1 MRIPRTM
8 SEKQTELHVGRFTI
22 LRRLGRGGMGAVYE
36 GHDPALDRRVA
47 IKTLTSEAIAD
58 AETRGR
64 FEREARAAA
73 KLAHPNIVIVYEL
86 GNFGGKEKPYIVME
100 YLEGTDVAAL
110 ISGSRSV
117 PLAEA
122 LDIVAQLCRALDFA
136 HQKGV
141 VHRDVKPANLRYL
154 DDGQIK
160 IMDFGIARVEGSH
173 QITKS
178 GVMIGT
184 LHYMSPEQIRGEK
197 LDGRTDIFSAG
208 CILYEL
214 LAGVRP
220 FPGESA
226 TSILY
231 NIVHETPKPVIDKNS
246 DLPQE
251 VQRVIDRA
259 LAKKPEERFA
269 SAGAMAKE
277 LEKIL
282 SVYRKTFPRTTS
294 AHERSLQEIQAL
306 AKERNWEEVSERAK
320 KLLEEH
326 PQLDDARRILRRA
339 LRELHHEESESQKSP
354 AERTK
359 HLEEIYDEL
368 TGLYGSEAVTARG
381 PSALAETE
389 VGEPMKPPPEAPG
402 VGRSPAERTLEGR
415 EGRESRE
422 GREEKSSD
430 PVRALAAPI
439 WALVIVVLLGFG
451 GGLYWMFLREPEGP
465 KTVSH
470 TLRVYSDPVG
480 ASVTL
485 NGRQSGFVTDEDGVE
500 LPVSGLVNDSVLVEM
515 RLAGYEPASAEVS
528 LSVAPPDPLEFV
540 LAPTV
545 RSFELQTSPA
555 GASVRLDGKP
565 LEGVTPLSVELP
577 ADGEHEITFT
587 KAEYQSVT
595 VRIGGGEPLPEA
607 PVVLTPLGKP
617 GTVAVESTYPVS
629 VWRGGSEL
637 APATPSPSVQL
648 RPGSYELRL
657 ISESVFLDRV
667 VPAQVREGETVSVM
681 APPLGRVNVRANPG
695 NCTLTINGVSAGAP
709 PFMNREIVEGSHEF
723 VFTWPGDVKD
733 VQRVE
738 VQTGKPSYVTG
749 QKP

>member
-1 MRIPRTM
+1 MA
-8 SEKQTELHVGRFTI
+8 EKQTELHVGRFTI

-47 IKTLTSEAIAD
+47 IKTLTSDAIAD
-58 AETRGR
+58 AESRDR
-64 FEREARAAA
+64 FEREAKAAA
-73 KLAHPNIVIVYEL
+73 KLAHPNIVTVYEL

-100 YLEGTDVAAL
+100 YLEGTDVAGL
-110 ISGSRSV
+110 IGGNRGV

-122 LDIVAQLCRALDFA
+122 LGIVAQLCRALDFA

-160 IMDFGIARVEGSH
+160 IMDFGIARVEGGH

-214 LAGVRP
+214 LSGVRP
-220 FPGESA
+220 FSGESA

-231 NIVHETPKPVIDKNS
+231 NIVHETPKPVIEKNTE
-246 DLPQE
+246 LPQE

-259 LAKKPEERFA
+259 LSKKPEDRFA
-269 SAGAMAKE
+269 TAGEMAKE

-282 SVYRKTFPRTTS
+282 SVYRKTLPRTTS
-294 AHERSLQEIQAL
+294 AHEKSVQELQSLAR
-306 AKERNWEEVSERAK
+306 ERNWREVSKKAK
-320 KLLEEH
+320 KLLEEQ
-326 PQLDDARRILRRA
+326 PQLDEARRLLRRA
-339 LRELHHEESESQKSP
+339 LREIHQEQSESQKSV
-354 AERTK
+354 AERTR
-359 HLEEIYDEL
+359 HFEEIYGEL

-389 VGEPMKPPPEAPG
+389 VGEPTKGPET
-402 VGRSPAERTLEGR
+402 VGLGSGSGADAAMLR
-415 EGRESRE
+415 EGK
-422 GREEKSSD
+422 GSD

-439 WALVIVVLLGFG
+439 WALVVVVLLGFA
-451 GGLYWMFLREPEGP
+451 GGLYWMFLREPDGP
-465 KTVSH
+465 QPVAH

-480 ASVTL
+480 AAITL
-485 NGRQSGFVTDEDGVE
+485 NGRQTGLLTDEDGVE

-515 RLAGYEPASAEVS
+515 RMEGFEPASAEVE
-528 LSVAPPDPLEFV
+528 LAGVPPDPLEFV

-545 RSFELQTSPA
+545 RRFELQTSPA
-555 GASVRLDGKP
+555 GASVRLDGKA
-565 LEGVTPLSVELP
+565 LEGVTPLSIDLP
-577 ADGEHEITFT
+577 PDGEHEITFT
-587 KAEYQSVT
+587 KAEYQT
-595 VRIGGGEPLPEA
+595 ATLRLGGSERVPAG

-617 GTVAVESTYPVS
+617 GTFVVESSYPVS
-629 VWRGGSEL
+629 VHRGASVL
-637 APATPSPSVQL
+637 APATPGPSVQL
-648 RPGSYELRL
+648 RPGFHELRL
-657 ISESVFLDRV
+657 ISESVFLDV
-667 VPAQVREGETVSVM
+667 VVQVQVREGETATVQ
-681 APPLGRVNVRANPG
+681 AAPLGRVNVRANPG
-695 NCTLTINGVSAGAP
+695 NCTVSINGVSAGAP

-723 VFTWPGDVKD
+723 VFTWPGEVKD

-738 VQTGKPSYVTG
+738 VQAGKPSYVIG

>member
-1 MRIPRTM
+1 MA
-8 SEKQTELHVGRFTI
+8 EKQTELHVGRFTI

-73 KLAHPNIVIVYEL
+73 KLAHPNIVTVYEL

-110 ISGSRSV
+110 VSGSRGV

-160 IMDFGIARVEGSH
+160 IMDFGIARLEGSD

-220 FPGESA
+220 FSGESA

-231 NIVHETPKPVIDKNS
+231 NIVHETPKPVVEKNS

-282 SVYRKTFPRTTS
+282 SVYRKTLPRTTS

-306 AKERNWEEVSERAK
+306 AKERNWQEVSKKAK
-320 KLLEEH
+320 KLLEEQ
-326 PQLDDARRILRRA
+326 PQLDEARRILRRA
-339 LRELHHEESESQKSP
+339 LREIHLEETESQKSP

-359 HLEEIYDEL
+359 HFDEICGEL

-389 VGEPMKPPPEAPG
+389 VGEPTKKPPETLG
-402 VGRSPAERTLEGR
+402 VGPSPAETL
-415 EGRESRE
+415 RESRE
-422 GREEKSSD
+422 GKSSD

-465 KTVSH
+465 KTVAH

-485 NGRQSGFVTDEDGVE
+485 NGRQTGLVTDADGVE
-500 LPVSGLVNDSVLVEM
+500 LPVSGLVSDSVLVEM
-515 RLAGYEPASAEVS
+515 RMIGFEPSSAEVALADS
-528 LSVAPPDPLEFV
+528 PPDPLEFV

-565 LEGVTPLSVELP
+565 LEGVTPLSIELP

-587 KAEYQSVT
+587 KAEYQSAT
-595 VRIGGGEPLPEA
+595 LRIGGGEPLPTA
-607 PVVLTPLGKP
+607 PVVLTALGKP
-617 GTVAVESTYPVS
+617 GTVAVESSYPVS
-629 VWRGGSEL
+629 VRRGSSEL
-637 APATPSPSVQL
+637 APEAPSPSVQL

-657 ISESVFLDRV
+657 ISESVFLDRL
-667 VPAQVREGETVSVM
+667 VPAQVREGETVSVK

-738 VQTGKPSYVTG
+738 VQAGKPSYVIG

>member
-1 MRIPRTM
+1 MA
-8 SEKQTELHVGRFTI
+8 EKQTELHVGRFTI

-47 IKTLTSEAIAD
+47 IKTLTSDAIAD

-73 KLAHPNIVIVYEL
+73 KLAHPNIVTVYEL

-110 ISGSRSV
+110 VGGSRSV

-220 FPGESA
+220 FSGESA

-231 NIVHETPKPVIDKNS
+231 NIVHETPKPVVEKNS

-259 LAKKPEERFA
+259 LSKKPEDRFA
-269 SAGAMAKE
+269 TAGEMAKE
-277 LEKIL
+277 LGKIL
-282 SVYRKTFPRTTS
+282 SVYRKTLPRTTS
-294 AHERSLQEIQAL
+294 AHEKSVQELQSL
-306 AKERNWEEVSERAK
+306 AKERNWGEVSKKAK

-326 PQLDDARRILRRA
+326 PQLDEARRLLRRA
-339 LRELHHEESESQKSP
+339 LREIHQEESENQRSA
-354 AERTK
+354 AEKTK
-359 HLEEIYDEL
+359 HFDEIYDEL

-389 VGEPMKPPPEAPG
+389 VGELTKKPPET
-402 VGRSPAERTLEGR
+402 VGLGSSPAETLR
-415 EGRESRE
+415 EGK
-422 GREEKSSD
+422 GSD

-439 WALVIVVLLGFG
+439 WALVVVVLLGFG

-465 KTVSH
+465 KPVAH

-480 ASVTL
+480 AAITL
-485 NGRQSGFVTDEDGVE
+485 NGRQTGLVTDEDGVE
-500 LPVSGLVNDSVLVEM
+500 LPISGLVNDSVLVEM
-515 RLAGYEPASAEVS
+515 RLDGFEPASADVA
-528 LSVAPPDPLEFV
+528 LGVAPPDPLEFV

-545 RSFELQTSPA
+545 RKFELQTSPA
-555 GASVRLDGKP
+555 GASVRLNGKP
-565 LEGVTPLSVELP
+565 LEGVTPLSIELP
-577 ADGEHEITFT
+577 AEGEHEIAFS
-587 KAEYQSVT
+587 KAEYQTATLRLRGS
-595 VRIGGGEPLPEA
+595 EPVPA
-607 PVVLTPLGKP
+607 GPVVLAALGKP
-617 GTVAVESTYPVS
+617 GTFVVESTYPVS
-629 VWRGGSEL
+629 VQRGASEL
-637 APATPSPSVQL
+637 APATPSPTVQL

-657 ISESVFLDRV
+657 ISQSVFLDRV
-667 VPAQVREGETVSVM
+667 VQVQVREGETTTVQ

-695 NCTLTINGVSAGAP
+695 NCTVSINGVSAGSP

-723 VFTWPGDVKD
+723 VFTWPGELKD
-733 VQRVE
+733 VQRVD
-738 VQTGKPSYVTG
+738 VQAGKPSYVIG

>member
-1 MRIPRTM
+1 MA
-8 SEKQTELHVGRFTI
+8 EKQTELHVGRFTI
-22 LRRLGRGGMGAVYE
+22 LRRLGRGGMGSVYE

-47 IKTLTSEAIAD
+47 IKTLTSDAIAD
-58 AETRGR
+58 AESRGR
-64 FEREARAAA
+64 FEREAKAAA
-73 KLAHPNIVIVYEL
+73 KLAHPNIVTVYEL

-110 ISGSRSV
+110 VSGNRSV

-136 HQKGV
+136 HLKGV

-160 IMDFGIARVEGSH
+160 IMDFGIARVEGGH

-220 FPGESA
+220 FSGESA

-231 NIVHETPKPVIDKNS
+231 NIVHETPKPVVEKNT

-259 LAKKPEERFA
+259 LSKKPEDRFA
-269 SAGAMAKE
+269 TAGEMAKE
-277 LEKIL
+277 LDKIL
-282 SVYRKTFPRTTS
+282 SVYRKTLPRTTS
-294 AHERSLQEIQAL
+294 AHEKRVQELQSLAR
-306 AKERNWEEVSERAK
+306 ERNWPEVSKKAK

-326 PQLDDARRILRRA
+326 PQLDEARRLLRRA
-339 LRELHHEESESQKSP
+339 LREIHQEESESQRSA
-354 AERTK
+354 AEKTR
-359 HLEEIYDEL
+359 HFEEIYDEL

-389 VGEPMKPPPEAPG
+389 MGQPTKRPLDTVGL
-402 VGRSPAERTLEGR
+402 VSSPAETLR
-415 EGRESRE
+415 EGK
-422 GREEKSSD
+422 GSD
-430 PVRALAAPI
+430 PVKALAAPI
-439 WALVIVVLLGFG
+439 WALVVVVLLGFG
-451 GGLYWMFLREPEGP
+451 GGLYWMFLREPDGP
-465 KTVSH
+465 KPVAH

-480 ASVTL
+480 AAITL
-485 NGRQSGFVTDEDGVE
+485 NGRQTGLLTDEDGIE

-515 RLAGYEPASAEVS
+515 RMDGFEPASADVA
-528 LSVAPPDPLEFV
+528 LGVAPPDPLEFV

-545 RSFELQTSPA
+545 RKFELQTSPA

-565 LEGVTPLSVELP
+565 LEGVTPLSIELP
-577 ADGEHEITFT
+577 ADGEHELTFT
-587 KAEYQSVT
+587 KAEYQTVT
-595 VRIGGGEPLPEA
+595 LQIRGSEPLPQG
-607 PVVLTPLGKP
+607 PVVLTALGKP
-617 GTVAVESTYPVS
+617 GTFVVESTYPVS
-629 VWRGGSEL
+629 VQRGPSEL
-637 APATPSPSVQL
+637 VPATPSPSVQL

-667 VPAQVREGETVSVM
+667 VQVQVREGETTTVQ

-695 NCTLTINGVSAGAP
+695 NCTVNINGFSAGAP

-723 VFTWPGDVKD
+723 VFSWPGELKD
-733 VQRVE
+733 VHRVE
-738 VQTGKPSYVTG
+738 VQVGKPSYVIG

>member
-1 MRIPRTM
+1 MA
-8 SEKQTELHVGRFTI
+8 EKQTELHVGRFTI

-47 IKTLTSEAIAD
+47 IKTLTSDAIAD

-73 KLAHPNIVIVYEL
+73 KLAHPNIVTVYEL

-110 ISGSRSV
+110 VGGSRSV

-220 FPGESA
+220 FSGESA

-231 NIVHETPKPVIDKNS
+231 NIVHETPKPVVEKNS

-259 LAKKPEERFA
+259 LSKKPEDRFA
-269 SAGAMAKE
+269 TAGEMAKE
-277 LEKIL
+277 LGKIL
-282 SVYRKTFPRTTS
+282 SVYRKTLPRTTS
-294 AHERSLQEIQAL
+294 AHEKSVQELQSL
-306 AKERNWEEVSERAK
+306 AKERNWGEVSKKAK

-326 PQLDDARRILRRA
+326 PQLDEARRLLRRA
-339 LRELHHEESESQKSP
+339 LREIHQEESENQRSA
-354 AERTK
+354 AEKTK
-359 HLEEIYDEL
+359 HFDEIYDEL

-389 VGEPMKPPPEAPG
+389 VGELTKKPPET
-402 VGRSPAERTLEGR
+402 VGLGSSPAETLR
-415 EGRESRE
+415 EGK
-422 GREEKSSD
+422 GSD

-439 WALVIVVLLGFG
+439 WALVVVVLLGFG

-465 KTVSH
+465 KPVAH

-480 ASVTL
+480 AAITL
-485 NGRQSGFVTDEDGVE
+485 NGRQTGLVTDEDGVE
-500 LPVSGLVNDSVLVEM
+500 LPISGLVNDSVLVEM
-515 RLAGYEPASAEVS
+515 RLDGFEPASADVA
-528 LSVAPPDPLEFV
+528 LGVAPPDPLEFV

-545 RSFELQTSPA
+545 RKFELQTSPA
-555 GASVRLDGKP
+555 GASVRLNGKP
-565 LEGVTPLSVELP
+565 LEGVTPLSIELP
-577 ADGEHEITFT
+577 AEGEHEIAFS
-587 KAEYQSVT
+587 KAEYQTATLRLRGS
-595 VRIGGGEPLPEA
+595 EPVPA
-607 PVVLTPLGKP
+607 GPVVLAALGKP
-617 GTVAVESTYPVS
+617 GTFVVESTYPVS
-629 VWRGGSEL
+629 VQRGASEL
-637 APATPSPSVQL
+637 APATPSPTVQL

-657 ISESVFLDRV
+657 ISQSVFLDRV
-667 VPAQVREGETVSVM
+667 VQVQVREGETTTVQ

-695 NCTLTINGVSAGAP
+695 NCTVSINGVSAGSP

-723 VFTWPGDVKD
+723 VFAWPGELKD
-733 VQRVE
+733 VQRVD
-738 VQTGKPSYVTG
+738 VQAGKPSYVIG

>member
-1 MRIPRTM
+1 MA
-8 SEKQTELHVGRFTI
+8 EKQTELHVGRFII

-64 FEREARAAA
+64 FEREAKAAA
-73 KLAHPNIVIVYEL
+73 KLAHPSIVTVYEL

-110 ISGSRSV
+110 VSGNRSV

-160 IMDFGIARVEGSH
+160 IMDFGIARIEGSH

-220 FPGESA
+220 FSGESA

-231 NIVHETPKPVIDKNS
+231 NIVHETPKPVVEKNS

-259 LAKKPEERFA
+259 LSKKPEDRFA
-269 SAGAMAKE
+269 TAGEMAKE
-277 LEKIL
+277 LDKIL
-282 SVYRKTFPRTTS
+282 SVYRKTLPRTTS
-294 AHERSLQEIQAL
+294 AHEKSVQELQLL
-306 AKERNWEEVSERAK
+306 AREGDWREVSKKAK

-326 PQLDDARRILRRA
+326 PQLDEVRRLLRRA
-339 LRELHHEESESQKSP
+339 LREIHQEESESQRSSEEK
-354 AERTK
+354 TK
-359 HLEEIYDEL
+359 HFDEIHDEL
-368 TGLYGSEAVTARG
+368 TGLYGSQAVTARG

-389 VGEPMKPPPEAPG
+389 LGDATKRPPETVALG
-402 VGRSPAERTLEGR
+402 SSPSETLR
-415 EGRESRE
+415 EGK
-422 GREEKSSD
+422 GSD
-430 PVRALAAPI
+430 PVKALAAPI
-439 WALVIVVLLGFG
+439 WALVVVVLLGFG
-451 GGLYWMFLREPEGP
+451 GGLYWMFLRGAEGP
-465 KTVSH
+465 KPVAH

-480 ASVTL
+480 AAITL
-485 NGRQSGFVTDEDGVE
+485 NGRQTGLVTDEDGVE
-500 LPVSGLVNDSVLVEM
+500 LPVSGLVNDSVLVEIRM
-515 RLAGYEPASAEVS
+515 EGFETASAD
-528 LSVAPPDPLEFV
+528 VALGVAAPDPLEFV

-545 RSFELQTSPA
+545 RSFELQTSPP

-565 LEGVTPLSVELP
+565 LEGVTPMSIELP
-577 ADGEHEITFT
+577 TDGEHEITFT
-587 KAEYQSVT
+587 KAEYQT
-595 VRIGGGEPLPEA
+595 ATLRLRANEPVPPG
-607 PVVLTPLGKP
+607 PVVLTALGRP
-617 GTVAVESTYPVS
+617 GTFVVESSYPVS
-629 VWRGGSEL
+629 VQRGASEL
-637 APATPSPSVQL
+637 VPSSTSPSVQL

-657 ISESVFLDRV
+657 VSESVFLDRV
-667 VPAQVREGETVSVM
+667 VQVQVREGETTTFQ

-695 NCTLTINGVSAGAP
+695 NCTVSINGVSAGAP
-709 PFMNREIVEGSHEF
+709 PLMNREIVEGSHEF
-723 VFTWPGDVKD
+723 VFTWPGEVRD
-733 VQRVE
+733 VQRVD
-738 VQTGKPSYVTG
+738 VQAGKPSYVIG
-749 QKP
+749 QKS

>member
-1 MRIPRTM
+1 MA
-8 SEKQTELHVGRFTI
+8 EKQSELHVGRFTI

-47 IKTLTSEAIAD
+47 IKTLTTDAIAD
-58 AETRGR
+58 AESRGR

-73 KLAHPNIVIVYEL
+73 KLAHPNIVTVFEL

-110 ISGSRSV
+110 VSGNRSV

-136 HQKGV
+136 HLKGV
-141 VHRDVKPANLRYL
+141 VHRDVKPANIRYL

-160 IMDFGIARVEGSH
+160 IMDFGIARVEGGH

-197 LDGRTDIFSAG
+197 LDGRTDIFSVG

-220 FPGESA
+220 FSGDSA

-231 NIVHETPKPVIDKNS
+231 NIVHETPKPVAERNA

-259 LAKKPEERFA
+259 LSKKPEDRFA
-269 SAGAMAKE
+269 TAGEMAKE
-277 LEKIL
+277 LDKIL

-294 AHERSLQEIQAL
+294 AHERSVQELQAMAREGDWGRVSKR
-306 AKERNWEEVSERAK
+306 AKE
-320 KLLEEH
+320 LLEEH
-326 PQLDDARRILRRA
+326 PQLDDVRRLLRRA
-339 LRELHHEESESQKSP
+339 LREIHLEESESQRSE
-354 AERTK
+354 AERTR
-359 HLEEIYDEL
+359 HFDEIYGEL

-389 VGEPMKPPPEAPG
+389 LGVPTTSPPKTGSGSSSAETLAEAKG
-402 VGRSPAERTLEGR
+402 
-415 EGRESRE
+415 
-422 GREEKSSD
+422 SD
-430 PVRALAAPI
+430 PVRALAVPI
-439 WALVIVVLLGFG
+439 WALVVVVLVGLA
-451 GGLYWMFLREPEGP
+451 GGLYWMFPRQPDGP
-465 KTVSH
+465 KPVTH

-480 ASVTL
+480 AAVTL
-485 NGRQSGFVTDEDGVE
+485 NGRQTDFLTGEDGVE
-500 LPVSGLVNDSVLVEM
+500 VPVSGLVNDSVRVEIRM
-515 RLAGYEPASAEVS
+515 DGFEPASANVA
-528 LSVAPPDPLEFV
+528 LGAAPPDPLEFV
-540 LAPTV
+540 LAPTAPTV
-545 RSFELQTSPA
+545 RTFELQTSPA
-555 GASVRLDGKP
+555 GASVLLDGKP
-565 LEGVTPLSVELP
+565 LEGVTPLSIEIP
-577 ADGEHEITFT
+577 AEGDHEVKFT
-587 KAEYQSVT
+587 KAEYETATLRLRGSEQ
-595 VRIGGGEPLPEA
+595 LPVL
-607 PVVLTPLGKP
+607 PVVLTALGKP
-617 GTVAVESTYPVS
+617 GTFAIESTYPVS
-629 VWRGGSEL
+629 VQRGDSEL
-637 APATPSPSVQL
+637 APATPGPSLQL

-657 ISESVFLDRV
+657 ISESVFLDRLV
-667 VPAQVREGETVSVM
+667 QVQVSEGETTTVQ

-695 NCTLTINGVSAGAP
+695 NCTLSINGISAGAP
-709 PFMNREIVEGSHEF
+709 PFMNRDIVEGSHEF
-723 VFTWPGDVKD
+723 VFTWPGDLRD
-733 VQRVE
+733 VHQVV
-738 VQTGKPSYVTG
+738 VQVGKPSYVIG

>member
-1 MRIPRTM
+1 
-8 SEKQTELHVGRFTI
+8 
-22 LRRLGRGGMGAVYE
+22 MGAVYE

-73 KLAHPNIVIVYEL
+73 KLAHPNIVTVYEL
-86 GNFGGKEKPYIVME
+86 GNFGGREKPYIVME

-110 ISGSRSV
+110 ISGSRGV

-184 LHYMSPEQIRGEK
+184 LHYMSPEQIRGDK

-220 FPGESA
+220 FSGESA

-231 NIVHETPKPVIDKNS
+231 NIVHETPRPVIEKHP

-259 LAKKPEERFA
+259 LAKKPDERFP

-282 SVYRKTFPRTTS
+282 SVYRKTLPRTTS
-294 AHERSLQEIQAL
+294 AHESSLQEIQAL
-306 AKERNWEEVSERAK
+306 AKDRNWREVSKRAK
-320 KLLEEH
+320 KLLEEQ
-326 PQLDDARRILRRA
+326 PQLDEARRLLRRA
-339 LRELHHEESESQKSP
+339 LREIHQEESESQRT
-354 AERTK
+354 AEEKTK
-359 HLEEIYDEL
+359 HFEEIFDEL

-389 VGEPMKPPPEAPG
+389 VGDPTKKPREKTLDKGPAAAPP
-402 VGRSPAERTLEGR
+402 SHAETVRDT
-415 EGRESRE
+415 
-422 GREEKSSD
+422 KSSD

-439 WALVIVVLLGFG
+439 WALVVVVLFGIG

-465 KTVSH
+465 KTVAH

-480 ASVTL
+480 AAITL
-485 NGRQSGFVTDEDGVE
+485 NGRQTGLLTDADGVE
-500 LPVSGLVNDSVLVEM
+500 VPVSGLLNDSVRVEM
-515 RLAGYEPASAEVS
+515 RMDGYESASAEVS
-528 LSVAPPDPLEFV
+528 LGPAPPDPLEFV

-545 RSFELQTSPA
+545 RKFELATSPA
-555 GASVRLDGKP
+555 GASVRLDGKS
-565 LEGVTPLSVELP
+565 LDGVTPISIELP
-577 ADGEHEITFT
+577 ADGEHEITFI
-587 KAEYQSVT
+587 KAEYQTAT
-595 VRIGGGEPLPEA
+595 VRIAKGEPLPTG
-607 PVVLTPLGKP
+607 PVVLTALGRP
-617 GTVAVESTYPVS
+617 GTFAVESSYPVA
-629 VWRGGSEL
+629 VRRGNSEL
-637 APATPSPSVQL
+637 APAAPSPSVQL

-657 ISESVFLDRV
+657 VSEAVFLDRV
-667 VPAQVREGETVSVM
+667 VPAQVREGETTSVT
-681 APPLGRVNVRANPG
+681 APALGRVNVRANPG
-695 NCTLTINGVSAGAP
+695 NCTLTINGVPAGAP
-709 PFMNREIVEGSHEF
+709 PLMNKEIVAGSHEF
-723 VFTWPGDVKD
+723 VFTWPGDVRD
-733 VQRVE
+733 VQRIE
-738 VQTGKPSYVTG
+738 VQAGKPSYVIG
-749 QKP
+749 QKR

>member
-1 MRIPRTM
+1 MA
-8 SEKQTELHVGRFTI
+8 EKQTELHVGRFTI

-47 IKTLTSEAIAD
+47 IKTLTSDAIAD
-58 AETRGR
+58 AESRGR

-73 KLAHPNIVIVYEL
+73 KLAHPNIVTVYEL

-110 ISGSRSV
+110 ISGSRGV

-160 IMDFGIARVEGSH
+160 IMDFGIARLEGSH

-220 FPGESA
+220 FSGESA

-231 NIVHETPKPVIDKNS
+231 NIVHETPKPVVEENS

-259 LAKKPEERFA
+259 LSKKAEDRFA
-269 SAGAMAKE
+269 TAGEMAKE
-277 LEKIL
+277 LDRIL
-282 SVYRKTFPRTTS
+282 SVYRKTLPRTTS
-294 AHERSLQEIQAL
+294 SHEKSLQELQSL
-306 AKERNWEEVSERAK
+306 AKERDWREVSKKAK

-326 PQLDDARRILRRA
+326 PQLDEARRLLRRA
-339 LRELHHEESESQKSP
+339 LREIHQEESEGQSFA

-359 HLEEIYDEL
+359 HFEEIYGEL
-368 TGLYGSEAVTARG
+368 TGLYGSKSVTARG

-389 VGEPMKPPPEAPG
+389 VGEPTKSPPEN
-402 VGRSPAERTLEGR
+402 VGLGSGRAETSKEGN
-415 EGRESRE
+415 GA
-422 GREEKSSD
+422 D

-439 WALVIVVLLGFG
+439 WALVVVVLLGFG

-465 KTVSH
+465 KLVAH
-470 TLRVYSDPVG
+470 ALRVYSDPVG
-480 ASVTL
+480 AAITL
-485 NGRQSGFVTDEDGVE
+485 NGRKTGLVTDDDGVE
-500 LPVSGLVNDSVLVEM
+500 LPVSGLVNDAVLVEIRM
-515 RLAGYEPASAEVS
+515 EGFDPSSAEVA
-528 LSVAPPDPLEFV
+528 LGEEPPDPLEFV

-545 RSFELQTSPA
+545 RKFELQTSPA

-565 LEGVTPLSVELP
+565 LEGVTPLLIELP
-577 ADGEHEITFT
+577 ADGEHEIAFT
-587 KAEYQSVT
+587 KAEYQT
-595 VRIGGGEPLPEA
+595 ATLRLGGSEPVPPG
-607 PVVLTPLGKP
+607 PVVLTALGRP
-617 GTVAVESTYPVS
+617 GTFVVESAYPVS
-629 VWRGGSEL
+629 IQRGASEL

-648 RPGSYELRL
+648 RLGAYELRL

-667 VPAQVREGETVSVM
+667 VEVQVREGETTTVQ

-695 NCTLTINGVSAGAP
+695 NCTVSINGVSAGAP

-723 VFTWPGDVKD
+723 VFTWRGEVRD

-738 VQTGKPSYVTG
+738 VQAGKPSYVIG

>member
-1 MRIPRTM
+1 MA
-8 SEKQTELHVGRFTI
+8 EKQTELHVGRFTI

-47 IKTLTSEAIAD
+47 IKTLTSDAIAD
-58 AETRGR
+58 AESRGR

-73 KLAHPNIVIVYEL
+73 KLAHPNIVTVYEL

-100 YLEGTDVAAL
+100 YLEGTDVASL
-110 ISGSRSV
+110 ISGSRGL

-122 LDIVAQLCRALDFA
+122 LDIVIQLCRALDFA

-141 VHRDVKPANLRYL
+141 VHRDVKPANLRFL

-197 LDGRTDIFSAG
+197 LDGRTDIFSTG

-220 FPGESA
+220 FSGESA

-231 NIVHETPKPVIDKNS
+231 NIVHETPKPVADKTS

-259 LAKKPEERFA
+259 LAKKPEERFGT
-269 SAGAMAKE
+269 AGEMAKE

-282 SVYRKTFPRTTS
+282 SIYRKTLPRTTS
-294 AHERSLQEIQAL
+294 AHEKSLRDIQSL
-306 AKERNWEEVSERAK
+306 AKERNWREVSKRAK

-326 PQLDDARRILRRA
+326 PQLDEARRFLRRA
-339 LRELHHEESESQKSP
+339 LREIHQEESENQKS
-354 AERTK
+354 AADRTK
-359 HLEEIYDEL
+359 HFDEIYQEL

-381 PSALAETE
+381 PSALAKTQM
-389 VGEPMKPPPEAPG
+389 GEPTKDAPETVDLP
-402 VGRSPAERTLEGR
+402 RPSETLR
-415 EGRESRE
+415 EGR
-422 GREEKSSD
+422 GAD

-439 WALVIVVLLGFG
+439 WALVFVVLLGFG
-451 GGLYWMFLREPEGP
+451 GGLYWMFWREPEGP
-465 KTVSH
+465 KPVAH
-470 TLRVYSDPVG
+470 ALRVYSDPVG
-480 ASVTL
+480 AAITL
-485 NGRQSGFVTDEDGVE
+485 NGRETGLFTDDDGVE

-515 RLAGYEPASAEVS
+515 RMEGFEPASADVV
-528 LSVAPPDPLEFV
+528 LGIAPPDPLEFV

-545 RSFELQTSPA
+545 RKVELQTSPE
-555 GASVRLDGKP
+555 GAAVRLNGKA
-565 LEGVTPLSVELP
+565 LEGVTPLAIELP
-577 ADGEHEITFT
+577 AEGEHEITFT
-587 KAEYQSVT
+587 KAEFQT
-595 VRIGGGEPLPEA
+595 ATLRVRGSEPLPSR
-607 PVVLTPLGKP
+607 PVVLTPLGRP
-617 GTVAVESTYPVS
+617 GTFVVESAYPVAVR
-629 VWRGGSEL
+629 RGASEL
-637 APATPSPSVQL
+637 AAAMLSPSVQL

-667 VPAQVREGETVSVM
+667 VQVQVREGETTTIQ

-695 NCTLTINGVSAGAP
+695 NCTVSINGVSAGSP

-723 VFTWPGDVKD
+723 SFLWPGEVRD
-733 VQRVE
+733 VQRIQ
-738 VQTGKPSYVTG
+738 VQAGKPSYVIG

>member
-1 MRIPRTM
+1 
-8 SEKQTELHVGRFTI
+8 
-22 LRRLGRGGMGAVYE
+22 MGAVYE

-47 IKTLTSEAIAD
+47 IKTLTSDAIAD

-73 KLAHPNIVIVYEL
+73 KLAHPNIVTVYEL

-100 YLEGTDVAAL
+100 YLEGTDVASL
-110 ISGSRSV
+110 VSGGRGL

-160 IMDFGIARVEGSH
+160 IMDFGIARVEGGH

-184 LHYMSPEQIRGEK
+184 LHYMSPEQIRGDK

-220 FPGESA
+220 FSGESA

-231 NIVHETPKPVIDKNS
+231 NIVHETPKPVIEKNS

-259 LAKKPEERFA
+259 LAKKPEDRFPT
-269 SAGAMAKE
+269 AGDMAKE

-282 SVYRKTFPRTTS
+282 SVYRKTLPRTTP
-294 AHERSLQEIQAL
+294 AHEKTLQDLQSL
-306 AKERNWEEVSERAK
+306 AKGRNWRELSKKAK

-326 PQLDDARRILRRA
+326 PQLDEARRLLRRA
-339 LRELHHEESESQKSP
+339 LREIHQEESESQKSA
-354 AERTK
+354 AEKTK
-359 HLEEIYDEL
+359 HFEEIYDEL
-368 TGLYGSEAVTARG
+368 TGLYGSEAATARG

-389 VGEPMKPPPEAPG
+389 VGEPTKHPSETVGASPALTETAPG
-402 VGRSPAERTLEGR
+402 AHGSKG
-415 EGRESRE
+415 G
-422 GREEKSSD
+422 D

-439 WALVIVVLLGFG
+439 WALVVVVLLGFG
-451 GGLYWMFLREPEGP
+451 GGLYWMFLREPEGSKP
-465 KTVSH
+465 VAH

-480 ASVTL
+480 ANITL
-485 NGRQSGFVTDEDGVE
+485 NGRQTGLVTDEDGVE
-500 LPVSGLVNDSVLVEM
+500 LPVSGLLNDSVLVELRM
-515 RLAGYEPASAEVS
+515 DGFEAASADVA
-528 LSVAPPDPLEFV
+528 LGIAPPDPLEFV
-540 LAPTV
+540 LAPNV
-545 RSFELQTSPA
+545 RKFELQTSPA
-555 GASVRLDGKP
+555 GASVRLDGKS
-565 LEGVTPLSVELP
+565 LEGLTPLSLELP
-577 ADGEHEITFT
+577 SKGEHEITLS
-587 KAEYQSVT
+587 KAEYQTAT
-595 VRIGGGEPLPEA
+595 VRVRANEPLPPG

-617 GTVAVESTYPVS
+617 GTFVVESSYPVS
-629 VWRGGSEL
+629 IRRGTTEL
-637 APATPSPSVQL
+637 APSGPNPSVQL

-657 ISESVFLDRV
+657 ISEAVFLDRV
-667 VPAQVREGETVSVM
+667 VQAQVREGETTVVQ
-681 APPLGRVNVRANPG
+681 APGLGRVNVRANPG
-695 NCTLTINGVSAGAP
+695 NCAVSINGFSAGAP
-709 PFMNREIVEGSHEF
+709 PFMNREIVVGSHEF
-723 VFTWPGDVKD
+723 VFTWPGELKD
-733 VQRVE
+733 VQRVD
-738 VQTGKPSYVTG
+738 VQAGKPSYVIG

>member
-1 MRIPRTM
+1 MA
-8 SEKQTELHVGRFTI
+8 EKQTELHVGRFTI

-64 FEREARAAA
+64 FEREAKAAA
-73 KLAHPNIVIVYEL
+73 KLAHPNIVTVYEL

-110 ISGSRSV
+110 VSGNRSV

-160 IMDFGIARVEGSH
+160 IMDFGIARIEGSH

-214 LAGVRP
+214 LAGARP
-220 FPGESA
+220 FSGESA

-231 NIVHETPKPVIDKNS
+231 NIVHETPKPVVEKNS

-259 LAKKPEERFA
+259 LSKKPEDRFA
-269 SAGAMAKE
+269 TAGEMAKE
-277 LEKIL
+277 LNKIL
-282 SVYRKTFPRTTS
+282 SVYRKTLPRTTS
-294 AHERSLQEIQAL
+294 AHEKSVQELQLL
-306 AKERNWEEVSERAK
+306 AREGDWREVSKKAK

-326 PQLDDARRILRRA
+326 PQLDEARRLLRRA
-339 LRELHHEESESQKSP
+339 LREIHQEESESQRSSEEK
-354 AERTK
+354 TK
-359 HLEEIYDEL
+359 HFDEIHDEL
-368 TGLYGSEAVTARG
+368 TGLYGSQAATARG

-389 VGEPMKPPPEAPG
+389 LGDSTKRPPETIALG
-402 VGRSPAERTLEGR
+402 SSPSETLR
-415 EGRESRE
+415 EGR
-422 GREEKSSD
+422 GSD
-430 PVRALAAPI
+430 PVKALAAPI
-439 WALVIVVLLGFG
+439 WALVVVVLLGFG
-451 GGLYWMFLREPEGP
+451 GGLYWMFLRGAEGP
-465 KTVSH
+465 KPVAH

-480 ASVTL
+480 AAITL
-485 NGRQSGFVTDEDGVE
+485 NGRQTGLVTDEDGVE
-500 LPVSGLVNDSVLVEM
+500 LPVSGLENDSVLVEIRM
-515 RLAGYEPASAEVS
+515 DGFETASAD
-528 LSVAPPDPLEFV
+528 VALGVAAPDPLEFV

-545 RSFELQTSPA
+545 RSIELQTSPP

-565 LEGVTPLSVELP
+565 LEGVTPLSIELP
-577 ADGEHEITFT
+577 TDGEHELTFT
-587 KAEYQSVT
+587 KAEYQTATLRFRGS
-595 VRIGGGEPLPEA
+595 EPVPPG
-607 PVVLTPLGKP
+607 PVVLTALGRP
-617 GTVAVESTYPVS
+617 GTFVVESSYPVS
-629 VWRGGSEL
+629 VQRGASEL
-637 APATPSPSVQL
+637 AASSTSPSVQL

-657 ISESVFLDRV
+657 VSESVFLDRV
-667 VPAQVREGETVSVM
+667 VQVQVREGETTTFQ

-695 NCTLTINGVSAGAP
+695 NCSVSINGVSAGAP
-709 PFMNREIVEGSHEF
+709 PLMNREIVEGSHEF
-723 VFTWPGDVKD
+723 VFTWPGEVRD
-733 VQRVE
+733 VQRVD
-738 VQTGKPSYVTG
+738 VQAGKPSYVIG
-749 QKP
+749 QKS

>member
-1 MRIPRTM
+1 MA
-8 SEKQTELHVGRFTI
+8 EKQTELHVGRFTI

-47 IKTLTSEAIAD
+47 IKTLTSDAIAD
-58 AETRGR
+58 AESRGR

-73 KLAHPNIVIVYEL
+73 KLAHPNIVTVYEL
-86 GNFGGKEKPYIVME
+86 GNFGGREKPYIVME

-110 ISGSRSV
+110 ISGSRGV

-220 FPGESA
+220 FSGESA

-231 NIVHETPKPVIDKNS
+231 NIVHETPKPVVEENS

-259 LAKKPEERFA
+259 LSKKAEDRFA
-269 SAGAMAKE
+269 TACEMAKE
-277 LEKIL
+277 LDKIL
-282 SVYRKTFPRTTS
+282 AVYRKTFPRTTS
-294 AHERSLQEIQAL
+294 THEKSLQELQSL
-306 AKERNWEEVSERAK
+306 AKERDWREVSKKAK

-326 PQLDDARRILRRA
+326 PQLDEARRLLRRA
-339 LRELHHEESESQKSP
+339 LREIHQEESESQRSV

-359 HLEEIYDEL
+359 HFKEIYGEL
-368 TGLYGSEAVTARG
+368 TGLYGSEVVTARG
-381 PSALAETE
+381 PSALAETK
-389 VGEPMKPPPEAPG
+389 VGEPTKSPPET
-402 VGRSPAERTLEGR
+402 VGFDSGRAETSKEGK
-415 EGRESRE
+415 G
-422 GREEKSSD
+422 SD

-439 WALVIVVLLGFG
+439 WALVVVVLLGSG

-465 KTVSH
+465 RPVAH

-480 ASVTL
+480 AAITL
-485 NGRQSGFVTDEDGVE
+485 NGRQTGLVTDDDGVE

-515 RLAGYEPASAEVS
+515 HMDGFEPATADVALGEV
-528 LSVAPPDPLEFV
+528 PPDPLEFV

-545 RSFELQTSPA
+545 RKFELQTSPA

-565 LEGVTPLSVELP
+565 LEGVTPLSIELP
-577 ADGEHEITFT
+577 ADGEHEIAFT
-587 KAEYQSVT
+587 KAEYQT
-595 VRIGGGEPLPEA
+595 ATLRLGGSEPVPPG
-607 PVVLTPLGKP
+607 PVVLTALGRP
-617 GTVAVESTYPVS
+617 GTFVVESAYPVS
-629 VWRGGSEL
+629 IQRGASEL

-648 RPGSYELRL
+648 RPGAYELRL

-667 VPAQVREGETVSVM
+667 VEVQVREGETTTVQ

-695 NCTLTINGVSAGAP
+695 NCTVSINGVSAGAP

-723 VFTWPGDVKD
+723 VFTWPGEVRD

-738 VQTGKPSYVTG
+738 VQAGKPSYVIG

>member
-1 MRIPRTM
+1 MA
-8 SEKQTELHVGRFTI
+8 EKQTELHVGRFTI

-47 IKTLTSEAIAD
+47 IKTLTSDAIAD

-73 KLAHPNIVIVYEL
+73 KLAHPNIVTVYEL

-110 ISGSRSV
+110 VGGSRSV

-160 IMDFGIARVEGSH
+160 IMDFGIARIEGSH

-220 FPGESA
+220 FSGESA

-231 NIVHETPKPVIDKNS
+231 NIVHETPKPVVEKNS

-259 LAKKPEERFA
+259 LSKKPEDRFA
-269 SAGAMAKE
+269 TAGEMAKE
-277 LEKIL
+277 LGKIL
-282 SVYRKTFPRTTS
+282 SVYRKTLPRTTS
-294 AHERSLQEIQAL
+294 AHEKSVQELQSL
-306 AKERNWEEVSERAK
+306 AKERNWGEVSKKAK

-326 PQLDDARRILRRA
+326 PQLDEARRLLRRA
-339 LRELHHEESESQKSP
+339 LREIHQEESESQRSV
-354 AERTK
+354 AEKTK
-359 HLEEIYDEL
+359 HFDEIYDEL

-389 VGEPMKPPPEAPG
+389 VGELTKKPPET
-402 VGRSPAERTLEGR
+402 VGLGSSPAETLR
-415 EGRESRE
+415 EGK
-422 GREEKSSD
+422 GSD

-439 WALVIVVLLGFG
+439 WALVVVVLLGFG

-465 KTVSH
+465 KPVAH

-480 ASVTL
+480 AAITL
-485 NGRQSGFVTDEDGVE
+485 NGRQTGLVTDEDGVE
-500 LPVSGLVNDSVLVEM
+500 LPISGLVNDSVLVEM
-515 RLAGYEPASAEVS
+515 RLDGFEPASADVA
-528 LSVAPPDPLEFV
+528 LGVAPPDPLEFV

-545 RSFELQTSPA
+545 RKFELQTSPA
-555 GASVRLDGKP
+555 GASVRLNGTP
-565 LEGVTPLSVELP
+565 LEGVTPLSIELP
-577 ADGEHEITFT
+577 ADGEHEITFS
-587 KAEYQSVT
+587 KAEYQTAT
-595 VRIGGGEPLPEA
+595 VRLRGSEPVPPG
-607 PVVLTPLGKP
+607 PVVLAALGKP
-617 GTVAVESTYPVS
+617 GTFVVESTYPVS
-629 VWRGGSEL
+629 VQRGASEL
-637 APATPSPSVQL
+637 APATPSPTVQL

-657 ISESVFLDRV
+657 ISQSVFLDRV
-667 VPAQVREGETVSVM
+667 VQVQVREGETTTVQ

-695 NCTLTINGVSAGAP
+695 NCTVSINGVSAGSP

-723 VFTWPGDVKD
+723 VFTWPGELKD
-733 VQRVE
+733 VQRVD
-738 VQTGKPSYVTG
+738 VQAGKPSYVIG